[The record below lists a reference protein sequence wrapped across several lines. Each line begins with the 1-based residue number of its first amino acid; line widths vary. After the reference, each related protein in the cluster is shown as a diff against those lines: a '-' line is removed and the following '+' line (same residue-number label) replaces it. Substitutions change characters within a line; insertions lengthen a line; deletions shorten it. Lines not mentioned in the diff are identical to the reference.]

1 MTAAAGEAAA
11 SGSAEPA
18 RAPGAITIDAAVELA
33 VLERS
38 GFIESRHV
46 GAAVV
51 VAPSGD
57 VIVEL
62 GDAGAPVFPR
72 SSLKPFQ
79 ALAIREAGVHLD
91 PLQTALSMA
100 SHGGTP
106 RHVEVVLDIL
116 QSASLDESALG
127 CPEDWPGD
135 RAARDA
141 VVRAGG
147 GARRVYMNCSGKH
160 AAMLLACVQQGWSTS
175 DYLDP
180 SHPLQVR
187 IRELIE
193 RETGE
198 SIVASGVD
206 GCGAP
211 VHAISLRA
219 LARGVSHIAR
229 GDTPDAEWL
238 VDSVLAN
245 GWAVDSPDEQNTLVI
260 DHLHLFAKLGAEGVM
275 VMSTRSGV
283 AVALKILDGS
293 LRAAAIVAL
302 ELLVR
307 AGAVARDDVDTLVG
321 RFDLAVLGGGLPVGT
336 IRVTA

>member
-1 MTAAAGEAAA
+1 MTSTAA
-11 SGSAEPA
+11 
-18 RAPGAITIDAAVELA
+18 GAVTLDGAVELA

-51 VAPSGD
+51 VAADGEIID
-57 VIVEL
+57 EL

-79 ALAIREAGVHLD
+79 ALAIREAGVHLT

-106 RHVEVVLDIL
+106 AHVDVVREIL
-116 QSASLDESALG
+116 ALGSLRESDLG
-127 CPEDWPGD
+127 CPADWPGD

-141 VVRAGG
+141 VIRTDAG
-147 GARRVYMNCSGKH
+147 AQQVFMNCSGKH
-160 AAMLLACVQQGWSTS
+160 AAMLLACVQHDWSTT

-180 SHPLQVR
+180 AHPLQLLVR
-187 IRELIE
+187 EVIE

-198 SIVASGVD
+198 TIVASGVD

-211 VHAISLRA
+211 VHAISLRG
-219 LARGVSHIAR
+219 LARGVSRIAQR
-229 GDTPDAEWL
+229 TTPDSEWL

-245 GWAVDSPDEQNTLVI
+245 GWAVDAPGEQNTMVI
-260 DHLHLFAKLGAEGVM
+260 DDLQIFAKLGAEGVM
-275 VMSTRSGV
+275 VMSTLSGV

-307 AGAVARDDVDTLVG
+307 AAAVDRGDVDSLLA
-321 RFDLAVLGGGLPVGT
+321 RFDLTVLGGGKPVGT

>member
-1 MTAAAGEAAA
+1 MTDA
-11 SGSAEPA
+11 
-18 RAPGAITIDAAVELA
+18 APGTVSGDRAVELA

-38 GFIESRHV
+38 GFIESRHI

-51 VAPSGD
+51 VDADGGIID
-57 VIVEL
+57 EL
-62 GDAGAPVFPR
+62 GDAAAPVFPR

-79 ALAIREAGVHLD
+79 ALAIREAGVHLN

-100 SHGGTP
+100 SHGATP
-106 RHVEVVLDIL
+106 AHVDVVREILALAALDDSHL
-116 QSASLDESALG
+116 A
-127 CPEDWPGD
+127 CPADWPGD

-147 GARRVYMNCSGKH
+147 NAERVYMNCSGKH
-160 AAMLLACVQQGWSTS
+160 AAMLLACVQQGWSLP

-180 SHPLQVR
+180 THPLQVR
-187 IRELIE
+187 IREVIE

-198 SIVASGVD
+198 RITASGVD

-219 LARGVSHIAR
+219 LARGVSRIAQCT
-229 GDTPDAEWL
+229 TPDSAWL
-238 VDSVLAN
+238 VDSVLAH
-245 GWAVDSPDEQNTLVI
+245 GWAVDAPNEQNTLVI
-260 DHLHLFAKLGAEGVM
+260 DELQLFAKLGAEGVM
-275 VMSTRSGV
+275 VMSTPSGV

-307 AGAVARDDVDTLVG
+307 AGAVPRDDVDALLG
-321 RFDLAVLGGGLPVGT
+321 RFDLAVLGGGAPVGT

>member
-1 MTAAAGEAAA
+1 MTSAATAA
-11 SGSAEPA
+11 SHGSSLGTFSIE
-18 RAPGAITIDAAVELA
+18 GAVELA

-51 VAPSGD
+51 VDPTGT
-57 VIVEL
+57 VLEEL
-62 GDAGAPVFPR
+62 GDAAAPVFPR

-79 ALAIREAGVHLD
+79 ALAIREAGVHLT

-106 RHVEVVLDIL
+106 EHVDVVREIL
-116 QSASLDESALG
+116 QLASLDESALG
-127 CPEDWPGD
+127 CPADWPGD

-141 VVRAGG
+141 AVRAGG
-147 GARRVYMNCSGKH
+147 SAERVYMNCSGKH
-160 AAMLLACVQQGWSTS
+160 AAMLLACVQQGWSTT

-180 SHPLQVR
+180 AHPLQLR
-187 IRELIE
+187 IRDLIE
-193 RETGE
+193 EQTGE
-198 SIVASGVD
+198 EIAASGVD

-219 LARGVSHIAR
+219 LARGVSRIAQSE
-229 GDTPDAEWL
+229 TPDAEWL

-245 GWAVDSPDEQNTLVI
+245 GWAVDSPKEQNTLVI
-260 DHLHLFAKLGAEGVM
+260 DELQLFAKLGAEGVM

-307 AGAVARDDVDTLVG
+307 AGAVDRGDVDALV
-321 RFDLAVLGGGLPVGT
+321 RTFDLTVLGGGQPVGT

>member
-1 MTAAAGEAAA
+1 MSSVATAVSDAA
-11 SGSAEPA
+11 SRGTFSLE
-18 RAPGAITIDAAVELA
+18 GAVELA

-38 GFIESRHV
+38 GFVESRHM

-51 VAPSGD
+51 LDPTGAVLD
-57 VIVEL
+57 EL
-62 GDAGAPVFPR
+62 GDASAPVFPR

-79 ALAIREAGVHLD
+79 ALAIRQAGVKLD

-106 RHVEVVLDIL
+106 EHVDVVRDIL
-116 QSASLDESALG
+116 RLASLDESDLG

-147 GARRVYMNCSGKH
+147 SAQRVYMNCSGKH
-160 AAMLLACVQQGWSTS
+160 AAMLLACVKQGWSTA

-180 SHPLQVR
+180 AHPLQRR
-187 IRELIE
+187 IRDLIEEQTGELIA
-193 RETGE
+193 
-198 SIVASGVD
+198 ASGVD

-219 LARGVSHIAR
+219 LARGVSRIAQSE
-229 GDTPDAEWL
+229 TPDAEWL

-245 GWAVDSPDEQNTLVI
+245 GWAVDSPNEQNTLVI
-260 DHLHLFAKLGAEGVM
+260 DELQLFAKLGAEGVM

-302 ELLVR
+302 DLLVR
-307 AGAVARDDVDTLVG
+307 AGAVSSADVDALVST
-321 RFDLAVLGGGLPVGT
+321 FDLAVLGGGKPVGT

>member
-1 MTAAAGEAAA
+1 MTPDAA
-11 SGSAEPA
+11 SETMPT
-18 RAPGAITIDAAVELA
+18 RASGAVTIDAAVELA

-38 GFIESRHV
+38 GFVESRHI

-51 VAPSGD
+51 VGPSGE
-57 VIVEL
+57 VIDEL

-91 PLQTALSMA
+91 ALQTALSMA

-106 RHVEVVLDIL
+106 PHVDVVRDIL
-116 QSASLDESALG
+116 RLASLDESALG
-127 CPEDWPGD
+127 CPADWPGD
-135 RAARDA
+135 RRARDE
-141 VVRAGG
+141 VIRSG
-147 GARRVYMNCSGKH
+147 GAASRVFMNCSGKH
-160 AAMLLACVQQGWSTS
+160 AAMLLACVQQGWSTD

-180 SHPLQVR
+180 AHPLQVR
-187 IRELIE
+187 IRDVIE
-193 RETGE
+193 RETAE
-198 SIVASGVD
+198 PIVASGVD

-219 LARGVSHIAR
+219 LARGVSRIAQGKTSDSR
-229 GDTPDAEWL
+229 WL
-238 VDSVLAN
+238 VDSVLAH
-245 GWAVDSPDEQNTLVI
+245 GWAVDSPNEQNTLVI
-260 DHLHLFAKLGAEGVM
+260 DDLQLFAKLGAEGVM

-307 AGAVARDDVDTLVG
+307 AGAVGRSDVDALLTK
-321 RFDLAVLGGGLPVGT
+321 FDLAVLGGGLPVGT

>member
-1 MTAAAGEAAA
+1 MTSAATSA
-11 SGSAEPA
+11 SPSAS
-18 RAPGAITIDAAVELA
+18 PGTFSIEGAVELA

-51 VAPSGD
+51 LDATGAVLE
-57 VIVEL
+57 EL
-62 GDAGAPVFPR
+62 GDAAAPVFPR

-79 ALAIREAGVHLD
+79 ALAIREAGVQLT

-106 RHVEVVLDIL
+106 EHVDVVRQIL
-116 QSASLDESALG
+116 QLAALDESALG
-127 CPEDWPGD
+127 CPADWPGD
-135 RAARDA
+135 RSARDA
-141 VVRAGG
+141 VVREGG
-147 GARRVYMNCSGKH
+147 SAQRVYMNCSGKH
-160 AAMLLACVQQGWSTS
+160 AAMLLACVQQGWSTA

-180 SHPLQVR
+180 AHPLQLR
-187 IRELIE
+187 IRDLIE
-193 RETGE
+193 EQTGE
-198 SIVASGVD
+198 KIAASGVD

-219 LARGVSHIAR
+219 LARGVSRIAQ
-229 GDTPDAEWL
+229 GETPDAEWL

-245 GWAVDSPDEQNTLVI
+245 GWAVDSPKEQNTLVI
-260 DHLHLFAKLGAEGVM
+260 DELHLFAKLGAEGVM

-307 AGAVARDDVDTLVG
+307 AGAVERKDVDALVST
-321 RFDLAVLGGGLPVGT
+321 FDLAVLGGGQPVGSIRPT
-336 IRVTA
+336 I

>member
-1 MTAAAGEAAA
+1 MTSAATAA
-11 SGSAEPA
+11 SHGSSLGTFSIE
-18 RAPGAITIDAAVELA
+18 GAVELA

-51 VAPSGD
+51 VDPTGA
-57 VIVEL
+57 VLEEL
-62 GDAGAPVFPR
+62 GDAAAPVFPR

-79 ALAIREAGVHLD
+79 ALAIREAGVHLT

-106 RHVEVVLDIL
+106 EHVDVVREIL
-116 QSASLDESALG
+116 QLASLDESALG
-127 CPEDWPGD
+127 CPADWPGD

-147 GARRVYMNCSGKH
+147 SAERVYMNCSGKH
-160 AAMLLACVQQGWSTS
+160 AAMLLACVQQGWSTT

-180 SHPLQVR
+180 AHPLQLR
-187 IRELIE
+187 IRDLIE
-193 RETGE
+193 EQTGE
-198 SIVASGVD
+198 EIAASGVD

-219 LARGVSHIAR
+219 LARGVSRIAQSE
-229 GDTPDAEWL
+229 TPDAEWL

-245 GWAVDSPDEQNTLVI
+245 GWAVDSPKEQNTLVI
-260 DHLHLFAKLGAEGVM
+260 DELQLFAKLGAEGVM

-307 AGAVARDDVDTLVG
+307 AGAVDRGDVDALVST
-321 RFDLAVLGGGLPVGT
+321 FDLTVLGGGQPVGT

>member
-1 MTAAAGEAAA
+1 MTAAAGTV
-11 SGSAEPA
+11 
-18 RAPGAITIDAAVELA
+18 TIEGAVELA

-51 VAPSGD
+51 IDAEGD
-57 VIVEL
+57 VIEQL
-62 GDAGAPVFPR
+62 GDADAPVFPR

-79 ALAIREAGVHLD
+79 ALAIREAGVHLS

-106 RHVEVVLDIL
+106 RHVEVVREIL
-116 QSASLDESALG
+116 ALAQLDETALA
-127 CPEDWPGD
+127 CPADWPGD
-135 RAARDA
+135 RAARDD

-147 GARRVYMNCSGKH
+147 AALRVFMNCSGKH
-160 AAMLLACVQQGWSTS
+160 AAMLLACVQQGWSTT
-175 DYLDP
+175 DYLDTR
-180 SHPLQVR
+180 HPLQIR
-187 IRELIE
+187 IRELVE

-198 SIVASGVD
+198 RVAASGVD

-219 LARGVSHIAR
+219 LARGVSRIAR
-229 GDTPDAEWL
+229 GATPDAAWL

-245 GWAVDSPDEQNTLVI
+245 GWAVDSPNEQNTLVI
-260 DHLHLFAKLGAEGVM
+260 EELQLFAKLGAEGVM

-307 AGAVARDDVDTLVG
+307 AGVVSRGDVDIVLD
-321 RFDLAVLGGGLPVGT
+321 RFDLVVRGGGLPVGR

>member
-1 MTAAAGEAAA
+1 MTGAAGTL
-11 SGSAEPA
+11 
-18 RAPGAITIDAAVELA
+18 TIDGAVELA

-38 GFIESRHV
+38 GFVESRHI

-51 VAPSGD
+51 IDAAGD
-57 VIVEL
+57 VIEEL
-62 GDAGAPVFPR
+62 GDIGAPVFPR

-79 ALAIREAGVHLD
+79 ALAIREAGVHLS

-106 RHVEVVLDIL
+106 AHVDAVREIL
-116 QSASLDESALG
+116 ALAELDETALG
-127 CPEDWPGD
+127 CPADWPGD
-135 RAARDA
+135 RAARDD
-141 VVRAGG
+141 VVRAGER
-147 GARRVYMNCSGKH
+147 AQRVFMNCSGKH
-160 AAMLLACVQQGWSTS
+160 AAMLLACVQQGWSTG

-180 SHPLQVR
+180 SHPLQIRVR
-187 IRELIE
+187 EVIE

-198 SIVASGVD
+198 EIAASGVD

-219 LARGVSHIAR
+219 LARGVSRIAR
-229 GDTPDAEWL
+229 GTTSDSEWL

-245 GWAVDSPDEQNTLVI
+245 GWAVDSPNEQNTVVI
-260 DHLHLFAKLGAEGVM
+260 DDLQLFAKLGAEGVM

-307 AGAVARDDVDTLVG
+307 AGAVSRSDVDGVLG
-321 RFDLAVLGGGLPVGT
+321 RFDIRVLGGGQPVGR

>member
-1 MTAAAGEAAA
+1 MTSTATPASQAA
-11 SGSAEPA
+11 SLGTFS
-18 RAPGAITIDAAVELA
+18 IDGAVELA

-51 VAPSGD
+51 LDPSGT
-57 VIVEL
+57 ILEEF
-62 GDAGAPVFPR
+62 GDAAAPVFPR

-79 ALAIREAGVHLD
+79 ALAIREAGVRLD

-106 RHVEVVLDIL
+106 EHVDVVRQIL
-116 QSASLDESALG
+116 QLASLDETALG
-127 CPEDWPGD
+127 CPADWPGD

-147 GARRVYMNCSGKH
+147 SAERVYMNCSGKH
-160 AAMLLACVQQGWSTS
+160 AAMLLACVQQGWSTA

-180 SHPLQVR
+180 AHPLQRR
-187 IRELIE
+187 IRDLIE
-193 RETGE
+193 EQTE
-198 SIVASGVD
+198 EKIAASGVD

-219 LARGVSHIAR
+219 LARGVSRIAQ
-229 GDTPDAEWL
+229 GETPDAEWL

-245 GWAVDSPDEQNTLVI
+245 GWAVDSPKEQNTLVI
-260 DHLHLFAKLGAEGVM
+260 DELQLFAKLGAEGVM

-307 AGAVARDDVDTLVG
+307 AGAVKRSDVDSLVST
-321 RFDLAVLGGGLPVGT
+321 FDLAVLGGGQPVGS
-336 IRVTA
+336 IRVTV

>member
-1 MTAAAGEAAA
+1 MSSLATAASDAA
-11 SGSAEPA
+11 SRGTFSLE
-18 RAPGAITIDAAVELA
+18 GAVELA

-51 VAPSGD
+51 LDPTGAVLD
-57 VIVEL
+57 EL
-62 GDAGAPVFPR
+62 GDASAPVFPR

-79 ALAIREAGVHLD
+79 ALAIRQAGVDLD

-106 RHVEVVLDIL
+106 EHVDVVRDIL
-116 QSASLDESALG
+116 RLASLDESDLG

-147 GARRVYMNCSGKH
+147 SAQRVYMNCSGKH
-160 AAMLLACVQQGWSTS
+160 AAMLLACVKQGWSTA

-180 SHPLQVR
+180 AHPLQRR
-187 IRELIE
+187 IRDLIE
-193 RETGE
+193 EQTGE
-198 SIVASGVD
+198 AIAASGVD

-219 LARGVSHIAR
+219 LARGVSRIAQSE
-229 GDTPDAEWL
+229 TPDAEWL
-238 VDSVLAN
+238 VDSVLSN
-245 GWAVDSPDEQNTLVI
+245 GWAVDSPNEQNTLVI
-260 DHLHLFAKLGAEGVM
+260 DELQLFAKLGAEGVM

-293 LRAAAIVAL
+293 LRAAALVAL
-302 ELLVR
+302 ALLVR
-307 AGAVARDDVDTLVG
+307 AGAVSRDAVDALVST
-321 RFDLAVLGGGLPVGT
+321 FDLAVLGGGKPVGT

>member
-1 MTAAAGEAAA
+1 MTAAASDGESAAA
-11 SGSAEPA
+11 APA
-18 RAPGAITIDAAVELA
+18 APLGAVTIDAAVELA

-38 GFIESRHV
+38 GFVESRHI

-51 VAPSGD
+51 VGPSGD
-57 VIVEL
+57 VLSEL
-62 GDAGAPVFPR
+62 GDANAPVFPR

-79 ALAIREAGVHLD
+79 ALAVRETGVRLT

-100 SHGGTP
+100 SHHGTP
-106 RHVEVVLDIL
+106 RHVEVVRDIL
-116 QSASLDESALG
+116 RLASLDESALG
-127 CPEDWPGD
+127 CPPDWPGD
-135 RAARDA
+135 RAARDD
-141 VVRAGG
+141 VIRAGG
-147 GARRVYMNCSGKH
+147 GAQPIYMNCSGKH
-160 AAMLLACVQQGWSTS
+160 AAMLLACVQQGWSTT

-180 SHPLQVR
+180 AHPMQLRVR
-187 IRELIE
+187 EVIE
-193 RETGE
+193 RETGDG
-198 SIVASGVD
+198 IAASGVD

-229 GDTPDAEWL
+229 GATADSAWL
-238 VDSVLAN
+238 VESVLAN
-245 GWAVDSPDEQNTLVI
+245 GWAIDSPNEQNTLVI
-260 DHLHLFAKLGAEGVM
+260 DELQLFAKLGAEGVM

-283 AVALKILDGS
+283 AVALKILDGG

-307 AGAVARDDVDTLVG
+307 AGAVARSDVDTLLG
-321 RFDLAVLGGGLPVGT
+321 RFDLAVLGGGVSVGR